1 MSSILLSK
9 MNVNE
14 WIHCTP
20 SPSPMDKSRLISQLG
35 TVLRKTGDIVR
46 TKETSASVDLV
57 MLHGVFRKHLSL
69 LSVSNFPEHFGEV
82 LGLVL
87 ILAESQTLDPDIWY
101 DVVNAML
108 SSIGLQRKKY
118 VSISNV

>member
-1 MSSILLSK
+1 M
-9 MNVNE
+9 E
-14 WIHCTP
+14 
-20 SPSPMDKSRLISQLG
+20 KSRLISQLG
-35 TVLRKTGDIVR
+35 SVLRKTGDIVR
-46 TKETSASVDLV
+46 TKEPPASVDLV

-101 DVVNAML
+101 DIINAML
-108 SSIGLQRKKY
+108 SYTGLSRKRYAFK
-118 VSISNV
+118 SLE